1 MELKCAFHSNADA
14 WKCNSKFSSLIV
26 EILVL
31 YIQFCKELYRKKQAF
46 RNQNMFVFILAV
58 PPTTGGKEMKETIFK
73 PLPANNCMAL
83 GKKLIF
89 WV

>member
-14 WKCNSKFSSLIV
+14 WKCNSKFSSLII

-31 YIQFCKELYRKKQAF
+31 YIKFCKELYRKKQAF

-58 PPTTGGKEMKETIFK
+58 PPTAGWKEMKETIFQ
-73 PLPANNCMAL
+73 PLPAL
-83 GKKLIF
+83 HGIG
-89 WV
+89 